1 MFTNRQHP
9 HALPKGYKLQEYHLQ
24 AVLGV
29 GGFGITYLARDTQLN
44 QKVAIKEYFP
54 NDIAVRERDNTLS
67 PKSQT
72 DAKEFKW
79 GLDRFIQE
87 ARTLSQFKHPNIVRI
102 MRFFKANNTAYFV
115 MEYEQGQSF
124 ADALEDGQTVSE
136 AELILILPP
145 LLDALETVH
154 NAGYLHRDIKPDNI
168 YLRDKDNS
176 PVLLDF
182 GAARF
187 DVSRRS
193 RSVTSIVTPG
203 YAPFEQYESDGSQQ
217 GAWTDIYALGAVLY
231 RLIKGNAPIEAT
243 KRIRIT
249 MRDQPDPLE
258 SAVKI
263 GRGKY
268 SKDFLQAID
277 WALEIYQESRPRNI
291 QAWRKLLLSTSAEP
305 SPSTESPLSKPA
317 PDTLSHR
324 PLFKENREAL
334 EEQSETLPDRTWMK
348 KRYAVAVL
356 LLLIAAG
363 GYGLHHYFKEPR
375 LAPPPITEPT
385 TQKTTAQQSDSL
397 EQHET
402 ETQRLDAFAQEKAR
416 LERELEQLRQQRD
429 TEKQREYI
437 QLAQEDAAEIGKKI
451 WLNESSGKI
460 SGLTAW
466 NKGENFASLGIGHFI
481 WYPQGEEKRFTETFP
496 QLLEFMQE
504 QGVILPDWLQNT
516 PNCPWQTRQAF
527 LNNQRSQKMVS
538 LRTLMK
544 NTVPLQAQFIIRR
557 LEMALPNILDTLP
570 TPEQRAHVRKQFYRL
585 AKTPKGIY
593 ALIDYVHFK
602 GEGIK
607 PTERYNGQGW
617 GLLQVLEHMSGESV
631 DYATTEFIDAAEYIL
646 KRRIQNAP
654 PERNEARW
662 LRGWQNRLDSYQ

>member
-1 MFTNRQHP
+1 MFTNREHP
-9 HALPKGYKLQEYHLQ
+9 HALPKGYQLQEYHLQ

-29 GGFGITYLARDTQLN
+29 GGFGITYLALDTQLN

-67 PKSQT
+67 PKSQN
-72 DAKEFKW
+72 DAKEFQW

-87 ARTLSQFKHPNIVRI
+87 ARTLSQFKHSNIVRI
-102 MRFFKANNTAYFV
+102 MRFFKANKTAYFV

-136 AELILILPP
+136 VELMVILPP

-203 YAPFEQYESDGSQQ
+203 YAPFEQYESDGTQQ

-231 RLIKGNAPIEAT
+231 RLTEGGAPMEAT

-249 MRDQPDPLE
+249 MRDQPDPLK

-268 SKDFLQAID
+268 ARDFLQAID
-277 WALEIYQESRPRNI
+277 WALEIYQENRPRNV

-305 SPSTESPLSKPA
+305 SPSTESPLSQPA
-317 PDTLSHR
+317 PETLSR
-324 PLFKENREAL
+324 QSLFKGNREVL
-334 EEQSETLPDRTWMK
+334 EEDSGTLRDRTWMK
-348 KRYAVAVL
+348 RQYAVAVL

-375 LAPPPITEPT
+375 LAPPPITKQT
-385 TQKTTAQQSDSL
+385 TPRTTAQAGQHSDSL
-397 EQHET
+397 E
-402 ETQRLDAFAQEKAR
+402 LDAIAQERAR

-429 TEKQREYI
+429 TEKQRQYI
-437 QLAQEDAAEIGKKI
+437 QIAQEDAAEIGQKI

-466 NKGENFASLGIGHFI
+466 NNGENFASLGIGHFI
-481 WYPQGEEKRFTETFP
+481 WYPQGEEKRFTESFP

-516 PNCPWQTRQAF
+516 PDCPWQTRQEF
-527 LNNQRSQKMVS
+527 LNNQRSHKMVS

-557 LEMALPNILDTLP
+557 LEMALPHILDTLP
-570 TPEQRAHVRKQFYRL
+570 TAEQRAHVRKQFYRL
-585 AKTPKGIY
+585 AQTPEGIY

-617 GLLQVLEHMSGESV
+617 GLLQVLEQMSGESV
-631 DYATTEFIDAAEYIL
+631 DYATTEFVDAAEYIL